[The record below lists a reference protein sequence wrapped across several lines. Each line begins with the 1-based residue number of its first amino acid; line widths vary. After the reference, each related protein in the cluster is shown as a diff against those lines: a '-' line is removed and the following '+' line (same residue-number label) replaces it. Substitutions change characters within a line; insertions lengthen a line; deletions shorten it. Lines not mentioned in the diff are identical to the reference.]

1 MDPNS
6 MSIEPSLLPCTPA
19 VVPPLDPGFKPLA
32 LAYRDFTAAAA
43 ACPHPLRVTLALEQP
58 GGAVSRH
65 SLLLFPPD
73 DPRALANFTLLE
85 RVVKT
90 LLWTRGG
97 WRLHLDAPE
106 DLVARLRNHYEA
118 SPAGRFDAE
127 TVARRIFDHP
137 LELVAT
143 HSPPPE
149 RAAPIRVGRH
159 TEGCRIGFDLG
170 GSDRKVAAVVH
181 GQVVFSEETPWDPC
195 VQTDPR
201 YHFEGI
207 MDSLQSAA
215 KRLPRVDAI
224 GGSAAG
230 VYVNNQVK
238 VASLFRSVPPDLFEA
253 RVRNLFLE
261 IQQAWGNLPFIVM
274 NDGEVAALAGSMILD
289 QTAVL
294 GLAMGTSTAG
304 GWVNSDGNLTSWI
317 NELAFVPMDLQA
329 NAPRD
334 EWSGDRGVAASYLSQ
349 QAVGRLLEPAGI
361 ALPARLSLPEKL
373 QHVQDLMAQG
383 DDRAR
388 SIYQTIG
395 TYLGYQLAYL
405 AEFYPARHVLLLG
418 RVTTGPGG
426 RVLLAQARHVLET
439 EFPHLA
445 NRLSLHLPDERF
457 KRHGQAIAAA
467 SLPETTTQP
476 ATT

>member
-1 MDPNS
+1 
-6 MSIEPSLLPCTPA
+6 MSIEPNLLPCTPA
-19 VVPPLDPGFKPLA
+19 VVPPLDPEFKPLA
-32 LAYRDFTAAAA
+32 VAYRDLTAAAA
-43 ACPHPLRVTLALEQP
+43 SCPHPLRVTLALEQP
-58 GGAVSRH
+58 SGTVSRH

-73 DPRALANFTLLE
+73 DRRAVANFPLLE

-106 DLVARLRNHYEA
+106 DLVARLRAHYDT
-118 SPAGRFDAE
+118 SPTGRFDAE
-127 TVARRIFDHP
+127 IVARRIYDHP
-137 LELVAT
+137 LELVLT

-149 RAAPIRVGRH
+149 RSSPIRIGRH
-159 TEGCRIGFDLG
+159 IEGCRIGFDLG

-181 GQVVFSEETPWDPC
+181 GEVVFSEETPWDPC
-195 VQTDPR
+195 RQTDPQ

-230 VYVNNQVK
+230 VYVNNEVR
-238 VASLFRSVPPDLFEA
+238 VASLFRSVPPNLFDA

-261 IQQAWGNLPFIVM
+261 IQQAWGNLPFIVI

-304 GWVNSDGNLTSWI
+304 GWVNADGNLTSWL
-317 NELAFVPMDLQA
+317 NELAFVPLDLQPD
-329 NAPRD
+329 APRD

-349 QAVGRLLEPAGI
+349 QAIGRLLEPAGI
-361 ALPARLSLPEKL
+361 ALPATLSLPEKL
-373 QHVQDLMAQG
+373 EHVQDLMARG
-383 DDRAR
+383 DDRAQR
-388 SIYQTIG
+388 IYQTIG

-426 RVLLAQARHVLET
+426 QILVAQARHVLQT
-439 EFPHLA
+439 EFPDRA
-445 NRLSLHLPDERF
+445 SSLSLHLPDERF

-467 SLPETTTQP
+467 SLPETTRQP
-476 ATT
+476 AKT